1 MLVKQKCDLVSNLI
15 LKVHHKFY
23 DLKNQV
29 LHNLCSLVTMVMKDK
44 LPFGG
49 SITWSPHHI
58 QTIYCHKLIS
68 SFGLDQLLT
77 LYWANIWRGNYY
89 GIFGYCKCFSLNSS
103 IIYGQVNW

>member
-15 LKVHHKFY
+15 LKAHRKFY

-44 LPFGG
+44 LSFGG
-49 SITWSPHHI
+49 SITWSQHHI
-58 QTIYCHKLIS
+58 QTIYCQELIS

-77 LYWANIWRGNYY
+77 LYWSNILRGNCY
-89 GIFGYCKCFSLNSS
+89 GIFGYRKCFSLNS

>member
-15 LKVHHKFY
+15 LKVHCKFY

-44 LPFGG
+44 LSFGG
-49 SITWSPHHI
+49 SITWSQHHI
-58 QTIYCHKLIS
+58 QTMYCQ
-68 SFGLDQLLT
+68 GT
-77 LYWANIWRGNYY
+77 LYWSNILRGNYY
-89 GIFGYCKCFSLNSS
+89 GIFGYRKSFSLNS